1 MAITF
6 ENHRRLPAS
15 STACAL
21 CALLLLVLAPACH
34 KRSAGA
40 APQVLVPSIESE
52 PPPLP
57 ETATPYPVGP
67 IPLPEAAPPETPAK
81 AAKPA
86 SKGHKPAA
94 RKPTPAKPAA
104 PSKAE
109 PAKAETGKPEGNGSE
124 GGENGGAAQITAE
137 VPAAAAQSKTHKAEE
152 LLHHSEAKLAGLG
165 RSLNESEQAM
175 AQQARTYIDQSGEAL
190 RSGDIER
197 AYNLAMKASLLANEL
212 TK

>member
-1 MAITF
+1 MAIIF
-6 ENHRRLPAS
+6 QIHRRPPVS
-15 STACAL
+15 SAACAL
-21 CALLLLVLAPACH
+21 CALLLLLLAPACH

-40 APQVLVPSIESE
+40 TPQVLVPSIESE

-67 IPLPEAAPPETPAK
+67 IPLPEAAPPEAPAK
-81 AAKPA
+81 AAKPS

-94 RKPTPAKPAA
+94 RKSAPAKP
-104 PSKAE
+104 PSPQKAE
-109 PAKAETGKPEGNGSE
+109 PAKVETGKTEGASTN
-124 GGENGGAAQITAE
+124 GGETGGAGQITAE
-137 VPAAAAQSKTHKAEE
+137 VPPAAAQSKTQNTAE
-152 LLHHSEAKLAGLG
+152 LLHRSEAKLAGLG

-175 AQQARTYIDQSGEAL
+175 AQQARTYIDQSGEAM

-197 AYNLAMKASLLANEL
+197 AYNLAVKASLLANEL

>member
-1 MAITF
+1 
-6 ENHRRLPAS
+6 
-15 STACAL
+15 
-21 CALLLLVLAPACH
+21 LLLLLAPACH
-34 KRSAGA
+34 KKSAGA

-52 PPPLP
+52 PPPMP
-57 ETATPYPVGP
+57 EAATPYPVGP

-86 SKGHKPAA
+86 SKGHRPAA
-94 RKPTPAKPAA
+94 RKPAPAKPA
-104 PSKAE
+104 PSPKSE
-109 PAKAETGKPEGNGSE
+109 PAKAETGKPEGSGSN

-137 VPAAAAQSKTHKAEE
+137 VPAAAAQSKTQNTEE
-152 LLHHSEAKLAGLG
+152 LLHRSEAKLAGLG

-175 AQQARTYIDQSGEAL
+175 AQQARTYIDQSGEAM

-197 AYNLAMKASLLANEL
+197 AYNLAVKASLLANEL